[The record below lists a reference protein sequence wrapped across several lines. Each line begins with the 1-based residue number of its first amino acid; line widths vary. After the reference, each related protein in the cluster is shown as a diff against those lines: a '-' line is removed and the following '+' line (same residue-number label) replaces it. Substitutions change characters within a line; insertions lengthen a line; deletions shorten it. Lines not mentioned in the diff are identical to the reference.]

1 MLDHSTV
8 APPSASFAS
17 IIDYYSRRQRDEHDR
32 DGDAMSMQT
41 ELNTITS
48 TMTELSTRI
57 TALVE
62 SEGDAMEPDVYAEL
76 VAAERTVGALLR
88 RLSRVAGRID

>member
-1 MLDHSTV
+1 MT
-8 APPSASFAS
+8 
-17 IIDYYSRRQRDEHDR
+17 
-32 DGDAMSMQT
+32 MQN

-62 SEGDAMEPDVYAEL
+62 AEGASMVSEVYTEL

-88 RLSRVAGRID
+88 RLNRVAGRMN

>member
-1 MLDHSTV
+1 MT
-8 APPSASFAS
+8 
-17 IIDYYSRRQRDEHDR
+17 I
-32 DGDAMSMQT
+32 QT

-48 TMTELSTRI
+48 TMTELSSRI

-62 SEGDAMEPDVYAEL
+62 TEGTHMASEVYTEL

-88 RLSRVAGRID
+88 RLNRVANRVT

>member
-1 MLDHSTV
+1 MT
-8 APPSASFAS
+8 
-17 IIDYYSRRQRDEHDR
+17 
-32 DGDAMSMQT
+32 MQN

-62 SEGDAMEPDVYAEL
+62 AEGKSMASEVYTEL

-88 RLSRVAGRID
+88 RLNRVASRIS

>member
-1 MLDHSTV
+1 
-8 APPSASFAS
+8 
-17 IIDYYSRRQRDEHDR
+17 
-32 DGDAMSMQT
+32 MSMQT

-57 TALVE
+57 TTLVE
-62 SEGDAMEPDVYAEL
+62 TEGDDMPPDVFAEL

-88 RLSRVAGRID
+88 RLTRVSSRIL

>member
-1 MLDHSTV
+1 MDVST
-8 APPSASFAS
+8 
-17 IIDYYSRRQRDEHDR
+17 
-32 DGDAMSMQT
+32 QT

-48 TMTELSTRI
+48 TLSELASRI

-62 SEGDAMEPDVYAEL
+62 SDGPQMDSDVYSEL

-88 RLSRVAGRID
+88 RLNRAARNV

>member
-1 MLDHSTV
+1 
-8 APPSASFAS
+8 
-17 IIDYYSRRQRDEHDR
+17 
-32 DGDAMSMQT
+32 MSMQT

-48 TMTELSTRI
+48 TMTELAARI

-62 SEGDAMEPDVYAEL
+62 SEGSDMAPEVYSEL

-88 RLSRVAGRID
+88 RLNRVATRID

>member
-1 MLDHSTV
+1 
-8 APPSASFAS
+8 
-17 IIDYYSRRQRDEHDR
+17 
-32 DGDAMSMQT
+32 MSMQT

-48 TMTELSTRI
+48 TMNDVATRI

-62 SEGDAMEPDVYAEL
+62 SEGDAMAPDVYSEL

-88 RLSRVAGRID
+88 RLNRVAARVH

>member
-1 MLDHSTV
+1 MTDVST
-8 APPSASFAS
+8 
-17 IIDYYSRRQRDEHDR
+17 
-32 DGDAMSMQT
+32 QT

-48 TMTELSTRI
+48 TLSELASRI

-62 SEGDAMEPDVYAEL
+62 SDGPQMDSDVYSEL

-88 RLSRVAGRID
+88 RLNRAARNV